1 VMAVSELSR
10 LRTFLEMENV
20 PVRRLIVNQILH
32 PSASDCKFCAVKR
45 KFPHNTGSGIFD
57 SMKVTVH
64 KQNILQSYKS
74 SIREARDFDI
84 KLPEA

>member
-1 VMAVSELSR
+1 MAVSELSR

-45 KFPHNTGSGIFD
+45 KMRALNMIHND
-57 SMKVTVH
+57 PE
-64 KQNILQSYKS
+64 LS
-74 SIREARDFDI
+74 S
-84 KLPEA
+84 L